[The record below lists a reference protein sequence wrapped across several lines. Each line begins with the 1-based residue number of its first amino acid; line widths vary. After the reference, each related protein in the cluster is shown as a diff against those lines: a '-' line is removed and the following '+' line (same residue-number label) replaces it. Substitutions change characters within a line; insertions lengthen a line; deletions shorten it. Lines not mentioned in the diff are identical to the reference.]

1 MRNTLSNAYKPGF
14 GEIMNSVQINHS
26 KLWFAG
32 TNKNWKLAE
41 FEVHEIMELLDDVT
55 KYQSDR
61 KESQSIGLI
70 NPGLD
75 SVSSAVKNKNLN
87 SFKKSYEQLTVTC
100 NDCHKVNEFE
110 FNIVKVPTRPVFSNQ
125 EFKIKQ

>member
-55 KYQSDR
+55 K
-61 KESQSIGLI
+61 
-70 NPGLD
+70 
-75 SVSSAVKNKNLN
+75 
-87 SFKKSYEQLTVTC
+87 
-100 NDCHKVNEFE
+100 
-110 FNIVKVPTRPVFSNQ
+110 
-125 EFKIKQ
+125 